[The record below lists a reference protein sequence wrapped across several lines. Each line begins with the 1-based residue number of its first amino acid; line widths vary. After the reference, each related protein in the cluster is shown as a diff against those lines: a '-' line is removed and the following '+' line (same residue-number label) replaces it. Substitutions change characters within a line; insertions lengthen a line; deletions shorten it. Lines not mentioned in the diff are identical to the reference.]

1 MKNYIFNRFN
11 LSSKYKRELLDF
23 IKNLCNAE
31 IGGNRLYDGTNNH
44 YMQNPNEIVDLI
56 FELKKYEK
64 VKNIKFKNFLEI
76 GFATGINNTILNK
89 FFKFNK
95 IVAVDIIDTAGTNT
109 KNFYANLRFKN
120 LSLICGNSTDKN
132 TINNVGLLG
141 KYDLIFIDGGHD
153 YNTVKKDFK
162 NYKEFLNSS
171 GLIVLHDIK
180 SNLDL
185 GVPKFWKEIKNQYKN
200 QYKFKEIF
208 YSGHLMECGIGL
220 ISKK

>member
-11 LSSKYKRELLDF
+11 FSSKYKKELLDF
-23 IKNLCNAE
+23 IKNLCNVE
-31 IGGNRLYDGTNNH
+31 IGGNRLYDGSNNH

-64 VKNIKFKNFLEI
+64 LKNIKFKNFLEI

-109 KNFYANLRFKN
+109 NNFYANLRFKN

-132 TINNVGLLG
+132 SINNVGLLG

-153 YNTVKKDFK
+153 YDTVKKILKIIEDFLILL
-162 NYKEFLNSS
+162 ESLFFMILN
-171 GLIVLHDIK
+171 LI
-180 SNLDL
+180 
-185 GVPKFWKEIKNQYKN
+185 
-200 QYKFKEIF
+200 
-208 YSGHLMECGIGL
+208 L
-220 ISKK
+220 I